1 MADEVEK
8 QEDTPLE
15 ENSQEEAPQE
25 EELTWSET
33 PLDAPE
39 AIPGEPVKKKKRFP
53 FALMLVLVTAA
64 TAAASFLALVLLD
77 MKNVSGEDVLRK
89 TAAASKDPEKDPSQ
103 TQDPSKEPEK
113 DPSQTQDPSKD
124 PSQTQKPP
132 EEPDPMQG
140 GNMNTAETVEYLR
153 KHKPSALGLPGDSMD
168 VYKITSDRSTFVV
181 DGNGDRILCKVLM
194 VYQVDKEAGTNEF
207 IGEYLVSCHNDH
219 TIYRWNE
226 STGEVTVVV
235 PGNG

>member
-1 MADEVEK
+1 MSDEVEK
-8 QEDTPLE
+8 QEET
-15 ENSQEEAPQE
+15 PQE
-25 EELTWSET
+25 EGLAWSET
-33 PLDAPE
+33 PLDTPDE
-39 AIPGEPVKKKKRFP
+39 STEEPAKKKKRFP
-53 FALMLVLVTAA
+53 FALMLALVTVT
-64 TAAASFLALVLLD
+64 TAAVSFLALVLLD
-77 MKNVSGEDVLRK
+77 MRNVSGEDVLRK

-103 TQDPSKEPEK
+103 TQDPSKDPEK
-113 DPSQTQDPSKD
+113 NPSQTQDPVKD

-132 EEPDPMQG
+132 EETDPLQG

-153 KHKPSALGLPGDSMD
+153 KHTPSSLGLPGDSMD

-181 DGNGDRILCKVLM
+181 GENGERILCKVLM
-194 VYQVDKEAGTNEF
+194 VYQVDEEVGTNEF
-207 IGEYLVSCHNDH
+207 IGEFLVSCENDH